1 MTIRRTLRRSWMD
14 LTKEQRMSVCSDRS
28 CASSMMIT
36 LYLGGREERRLL
48 AEFVVHHGFAQQHSV
63 GDELDVGVG
72 TRAVVETDAVTDLSA
87 HLAPAL
93 LSDSLCDGD
102 GCNTTRLRDSN
113 HAISTPERMDEDELE

>member
-1 MTIRRTLRRSWMD
+1 
-14 LTKEQRMSVCSDRS
+14 MSVCSDRS

-72 TRAVVETDAVTDLSA
+72 TRAVVETDAVTDPRSSA
-87 HLAPAL
+87 TRFATVMAATRRGCVIPITPSL
-93 LSDSLCDGD
+93 LLRGWMRMNWNSPDS
-102 GCNTTRLRDSN
+102 
-113 HAISTPERMDEDELE
+113 

>member
-1 MTIRRTLRRSWMD
+1 
-14 LTKEQRMSVCSDRS
+14 MSVCSDRS

-72 TRAVVETDAVTDLSA
+72 TRAIVETHTVADFLSQNGA
-87 HLAPAL
+87 AL
-93 LSDSLCDGD
+93 LCDSLSNGD
-102 GCNTTRLRDSN
+102 GGDTTWLRDSDDTLTKEEKS
-113 HAISTPERMDEDELE
+113 ISQCT

>member
-48 AEFVVHHGFAQQHSV
+48 AEFVVHHGFAQRIPSV
-63 GDELDVGVG
+63 MNL
-72 TRAVVETDAVTDLSA
+72 
-87 HLAPAL
+87 
-93 LSDSLCDGD
+93 
-102 GCNTTRLRDSN
+102 
-113 HAISTPERMDEDELE
+113 M